1 MKNRINPVTNNLFA
15 QKQDSR
21 KIFCSLQLN
30 LFSKTKIMV
39 TKLSH
44 TSIYVTDQNK
54 AYDFYVNKL
63 GFKVNTDATMDN
75 GFRWLTVNP
84 PDQPDLEII
93 LFPVGNTNGFEDE
106 VNKALKF
113 LLDKGVMG
121 AGAMYTADCKAT
133 YEELKAKGVVFK
145 SEPKEQ
151 FYGIEAIITD
161 GCGNWFSM
169 TQPKEN

>member
-1 MKNRINPVTNNLFA
+1 MI
-15 QKQDSR
+15 
-21 KIFCSLQLN
+21 
-30 LFSKTKIMV
+30 

-44 TSIYVTDQNK
+44 TSFFVSDQDK
-54 AYDFYVNKL
+54 AYDFYINKL
-63 GFKVNTDATMDN
+63 GFKVNTDVKMEN

-93 LFPVGNTNGFEDE
+93 LFPVNGTNDFDE
-106 VNKALKF
+106 ETNAALK
-113 LLDKGVMG
+113 LLLNKGVMG
-121 AGAMYTADCKAT
+121 AGAFYTPDCRAT

-161 GCGNWFSM
+161 ACGNWFSM
-169 TQPKEN
+169 TQPKDGM

>member
-1 MKNRINPVTNNLFA
+1 MI
-15 QKQDSR
+15 
-21 KIFCSLQLN
+21 
-30 LFSKTKIMV
+30 

-44 TSIYVTDQNK
+44 TSFFVTDQDK

-93 LFPVGNTNGFEDE
+93 LFPVGGPNGFEED
-106 VNKALKF
+106 VTKALN
-113 LLDKGVMG
+113 LLLEKGVMG
-121 AGAMYTADCKAT
+121 AGAMYTPDCRAT
-133 YEELKAKGVVFK
+133 YEDLKAKGVVFK

-169 TQPKEN
+169 TQPKEGM